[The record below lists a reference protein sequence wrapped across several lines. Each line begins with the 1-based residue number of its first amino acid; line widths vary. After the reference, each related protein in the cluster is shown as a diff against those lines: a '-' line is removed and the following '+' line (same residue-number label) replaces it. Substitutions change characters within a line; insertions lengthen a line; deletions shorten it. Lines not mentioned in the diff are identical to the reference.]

1 MLKIEKV
8 IEKFKEV
15 IPELLWKKGN
25 ENIYCYYFTNR
36 FTFFKD
42 GRMENMMPPELL
54 GEYIQDDIENCPEE
68 SREKYEE
75 DEWCESTFDSEE
87 DLDFFLRNLRR
98 YVDKCESVRHSDEDL
113 NQIVFLHPDIPED
126 ETFGFLRDF
135 KYIVKSSDGYS
146 IGIISTKDW
155 DFRNEELIDLFCSS
169 NGDALGIE
177 RCTYNDLD
185 EDDVDLLLELYE
197 KYPGKNTKFIYTTS
211 YD

>member
-1 MLKIEKV
+1 
-8 IEKFKEV
+8 
-15 IPELLWKKGN
+15 
-25 ENIYCYYFTNR
+25 
-36 FTFFKD
+36 
-42 GRMENMMPPELL
+42 MMPPELL

-68 SREKYEE
+68 SREKYKE

-98 YVDKCESVRHSDEDL
+98 YVDKCESVRHSDEDID
-113 NQIVFLHPDIPED
+113 QIVFLHPDIPED
-126 ETFGFLRDF
+126 ETFGFFKDF
-135 KYIVKSSDGYS
+135 KCIVKSSDGYS